1 VGYPACGSMSGL
13 ADVLQGND
21 LDVVLQLMV
30 NLGYMELHTK

>member
-1 VGYPACGSMSGL
+1 MSGL